1 MHYRNL
7 PKSLRA
13 RIRAF
18 YHSFWN
24 RGIYFNENAI
34 LGDLT
39 FDLQKEVARFL
50 NAVRSHDV

>member
-7 PKSLRA
+7 PHSLRK
-13 RIRAF
+13 RIRSF

-24 RGIYFNENAI
+24 RGIYFNENSI

-39 FDLQKEVARFL
+39 FELQKEVARFL
-50 NAVRSHDV
+50 NNVRGGV